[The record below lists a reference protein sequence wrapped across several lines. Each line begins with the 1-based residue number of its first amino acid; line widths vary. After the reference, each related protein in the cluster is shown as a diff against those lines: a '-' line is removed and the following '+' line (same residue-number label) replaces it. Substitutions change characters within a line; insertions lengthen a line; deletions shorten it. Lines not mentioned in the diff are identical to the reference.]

1 MKTVIRNSIILLLIG
16 IEVMAAAFL
25 MVFLIEMCINRDNID
40 FQIIAAILTI
50 VFAFTTAEVIDQT
63 E

>member
-25 MVFLIEMCINRDNID
+25 MVFLIEMCIKRDNLD